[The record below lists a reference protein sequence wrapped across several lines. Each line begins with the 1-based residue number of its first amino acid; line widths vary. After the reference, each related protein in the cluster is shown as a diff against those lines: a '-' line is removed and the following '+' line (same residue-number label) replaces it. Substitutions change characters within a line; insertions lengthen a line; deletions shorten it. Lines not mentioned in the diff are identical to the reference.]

1 MTMSGRPVAIFGK
14 NGAGKT
20 NILEAISLLAP
31 GRGLRNAKSN
41 EIARKPEN
49 LGWKVRALLK
59 TTSQTYEIETF
70 LEDSNSRYVRID
82 EKIQPQIEL
91 SKIYQMLW
99 LSPSMDRLWTEGAEG
114 RRKFLDRMTLNF
126 VPQHGA
132 LSINCLLYTSPSPRD
147 GLLSR
152 MPSSA

>member
-99 LSPSMDRLWTEGAEG
+99 LSPSMDRLLTEGAEG
-114 RRKFLDRMTLNF
+114 R
-126 VPQHGA
+126 
-132 LSINCLLYTSPSPRD
+132 
-147 GLLSR
+147 
-152 MPSSA
+152 

>member
-114 RRKFLDRMTLNF
+114 RRKFLDRMTLNLF
-126 VPQHGA
+126 HSMVR
-132 LSINCLLYTSPSPRD
+132 CL
-147 GLLSR
+147 
-152 MPSSA
+152 

>member
-49 LGWKVRALLK
+49 LGW
-59 TTSQTYEIETF
+59 
-70 LEDSNSRYVRID
+70 
-82 EKIQPQIEL
+82 
-91 SKIYQMLW
+91 
-99 LSPSMDRLWTEGAEG
+99 
-114 RRKFLDRMTLNF
+114 
-126 VPQHGA
+126 
-132 LSINCLLYTSPSPRD
+132 
-147 GLLSR
+147 
-152 MPSSA
+152 